1 VQPVNGWQTGKDE
14 MFDFLKSSR
23 KTAVESPAKPAAAAL
38 AAVFR
43 PVFQIVIQSGGR
55 IPLEKICT
63 DEYAIAYVHGAAM
76 VFMQI
81 FLGKSA
87 AASVGETIELFEVL
101 FPGSKKSVQDIC
113 FNKMNDEK
121 LREIS
126 VLGYNE
132 ASDTISSQGRTG
144 LTSLSDHLLRNYLP

>member
-1 VQPVNGWQTGKDE
+1 
-14 MFDFLKSSR
+14 MFGFLKSSR
-23 KTAVESPAKPAAAAL
+23 KIVVESSTQPAAADL

-43 PVFQIVIQSGGR
+43 PVFQIVIRSGGR
-55 IPLEKICT
+55 IPLEKICA

-87 AASVGETIELFEVL
+87 AASLRETIELFEAL

-121 LREIS
+121 LREIAA
-126 VLGYNE
+126 LGYNE

-144 LTSLSDHLLRNYLP
+144 LTSLTDHLLRSYLP